1 MIKNHELDL
10 QIERMIERSEG
21 IWRCTHCNKSATKKE
36 HIKIHAETHID
47 GVSHT
52 CHICSKS
59 VSTRNNLRQHI
70 TKQHSELFSCDV
82 CEKTGMNRGAYQMHK
97 QRNHKQ

>member
-21 IWRCTHCNKSATKKE
+21 IWRCPHCNKSATKKE
-36 HIKIHAETHID
+36 HIKIHAETHIE

-52 CHICSKS
+52 CHICSKTC
-59 VSTRNNLRQHI
+59 STRNSLKMHI
-70 TKQHSELFSCDV
+70 TDNHSQLSFSCNICD
-82 CEKTGMNRGAYQMHK
+82 KSGMNRKALMNHK
-97 QRNHKQ
+97 HRNH